1 MRLLTTYLFPAGT
14 PRLAWNPRT
23 MPELPEVET
32 VARDLASQVEGRR
45 ILEVER
51 LDWPRM
57 VETPADPAAFVGA
70 LAGRTIES
78 VGRRAK
84 WLLLRLDAGLTL
96 ALHLRMSGSVYV
108 TAPDQAPDKH
118 VHLILRLDDER
129 AIFFHDTRKFGRAR
143 LLDPAGLAALDAAH
157 GPEPLEDAFT
167 PAVLGQRLAGR
178 STRLKP
184 LLLDQAVVAG
194 LGNIYVDEALW
205 LARIHPERAATAL
218 AREEVQ
224 ALHAAIREVLT
235 LSIARKGSTFRDYRT
250 GYGEAGGNQDFFNV
264 YARGGEPCPRCG
276 GPIARMVL
284 AQRGTHFCPTC
295 QRAPRG

>member
-1 MRLLTTYLFPAGT
+1 
-14 PRLAWNPRT
+14 

-32 VARDLASQVEGRR
+32 VARDLARQLEGHR
-45 ILEVER
+45 IVAVER

-57 VETPADPAAFVGA
+57 VEVPADPAGFAAA
-70 LAGRTIES
+70 LAGRTIVA

-84 WLLLRLDAGLTL
+84 WLLLHLDADLTL
-96 ALHLRMSGSVYV
+96 ALHLRMSGAVYV
-108 TAPDQAPDKH
+108 PPADEAPDKH
-118 VHLILRLDDER
+118 VHLIVRLDDGR
-129 AIFFHDTRKFGRAR
+129 ALYFRDMRKFGRAR
-143 LLDPAGLAALDAAH
+143 LLDAAGLAALDAAH
-157 GPEPLEDAFT
+157 GPEPLEEAFT
-167 PAVLGQRLAGR
+167 PAVLAERLAGR

-205 LARIHPERAATAL
+205 LSRLHPERPAAGL
-218 AREEVQ
+218 GRKEVE

-235 LSIARKGSTFRDYRT
+235 LSIARRGSTFRDYRT
-250 GYGEAGGNQDFFNV
+250 GYGEAGGNQAFFNV

-276 GPIARMVL
+276 GPISRTLL
-284 AQRGTHFCPTC
+284 AQRGTHYCPSC

>member
-1 MRLLTTYLFPAGT
+1 
-14 PRLAWNPRT
+14 

-32 VARDLASQVEGRR
+32 VARDLAVQVEGRT
-45 ILEVER
+45 IVAVER

-57 VETPADPAAFVGA
+57 VEVPEDLAAFVGA
-70 LAGRTIES
+70 LAGRRILA

-84 WLLLRLDAGLTL
+84 WLLIRLDQGLTL

-108 TAPDQAPDKH
+108 PPPDGAPDRH
-118 VHLILRLDDER
+118 VHLILRLDDGR

-143 LLDPAGLAALDAAH
+143 LLDAAGMAALDAAH

-167 PAVLGQRLAGR
+167 PATLGERLAGR
-178 STRLKP
+178 ATRLKP
-184 LLLDQAVVAG
+184 LLLDQAVIAG

-205 LARIHPERAATAL
+205 LARIHPERAAADL
-218 AREEVQ
+218 ARKEVH

-250 GYGEAGGNQDFFNV
+250 GYGEAGGNQAFFNV

-276 GPIARMVL
+276 APIARMML